1 MTATQTN
8 DNPDEPHSLTPRLR
22 AEAADLDRDCTLGRR
37 PAEPDCLQRRA
48 AHFRRLSAAL
58 LDHVPADPGSALVDL
73 GCGPTGPLDLMAGR
87 AGPSGCVVGIEL
99 DPVQVESARN
109 FARERGLA
117 NVAIVHGDA
126 RRTSLPSAS
135 RLPTTWGGPPRCGS
149 KRCGPGRTALRY
161 PPRHLPLS
169 GPETIER
176 AARARSPA
184 IDRHAPL
191 PLPMISTRH
200 RRTEQ

>member
-37 PAEPDCLQRRA
+37 PAEPDHLQRRA

-58 LDHVPADPGSALVDL
+58 LDHVPAHPGSALVDL

-99 DPVQVESARN
+99 DPVHVESARN
-109 FARERGLA
+109 FARERGLPTWRSSTGTPGGA
-117 NVAIVHGDA
+117 GSDGGTGLIVRRGALLLYVSVGGEGNSTVRVLTQLAALALA
-126 RRTSLPSAS
+126 RIAA
-135 RLPTTWGGPPRCGS
+135 PRG
-149 KRCGPGRTALRY
+149 
-161 PPRHLPLS
+161 
-169 GPETIER
+169 
-176 AARARSPA
+176 
-184 IDRHAPL
+184 
-191 PLPMISTRH
+191 
-200 RRTEQ
+200 

>member
-37 PAEPDCLQRRA
+37 PAEQDCLQRRA

-58 LDHVPADPGSALVDL
+58 LDHVPAHPGSALVDL

-99 DPVQVESARN
+99 DPVHVESARN
-109 FARERGLA
+109 FARERGL
-117 NVAIVHGDA
+117 
-126 RRTSLPSAS
+126 
-135 RLPTTWGGPPRCGS
+135 PTWRSSTGTPGAQACPPPRACLRPGAARPGVVRS
-149 KRCGPGRTALRY
+149 AAAPAAPHFDTRHAICHYPGQKRLNVRPAPGRR
-161 PPRHLPLS
+161 PL
-169 GPETIER
+169 T
-176 AARARSPA
+176 
-184 IDRHAPL
+184 DMPL
-191 PLPMISTRH
+191 FPYR
-200 RRTEQ
+200 

>member
-8 DNPDEPHSLTPRLR
+8 DHPDEPHSLTPRLR

-37 PAEPDCLQRRA
+37 PAEQDHLQRRA

-58 LDHVPADPGSALVDL
+58 LDHVPAHPGSALVDL

-99 DPVQVESARN
+99 DPVHVESARN
-109 FARERGLA
+109 FARGRGL
-117 NVAIVHGDA
+117 
-126 RRTSLPSAS
+126 
-135 RLPTTWGGPPRCGS
+135 PTWRSSTGTPGAQACPPPRACLRPGAARPGVVRS
-149 KRCGPGRTALRY
+149 AGPGRTALRY

-176 AARARSPA
+176 PAHARSPG

-191 PLPMISTRH
+191 PPIDDIDSSPKD
-200 RRTEQ
+200 